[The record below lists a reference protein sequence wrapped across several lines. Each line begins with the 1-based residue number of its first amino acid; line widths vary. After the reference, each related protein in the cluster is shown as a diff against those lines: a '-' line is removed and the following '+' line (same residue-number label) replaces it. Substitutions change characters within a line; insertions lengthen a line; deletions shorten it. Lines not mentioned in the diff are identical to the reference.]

1 MANNCA
7 NYIEVEGLDSDV
19 QLFMDKF
26 NDELDWLDDLYISRE
41 QKTISFLTK
50 WSPKIEE
57 VKDMAAGGTLYINYF
72 YQELSSDV
80 FGVAIIGPEGEY
92 RQVDLSEAEI
102 DKYVNATGDI
112 DYEGLEQLLRSK
124 I

>member
-1 MANNCA
+1 MANNCV

-19 QLFMDKF
+19 ELFMDKF

-50 WSPKIEE
+50 WSPEIEE